1 MSKRYGPPAWPETQ
15 HDFDPVPTRPDLLS
29 TVPGLGRPDGRA
41 VYGPPLGTP
50 CLARPD
56 PFKWLTRPRPVK
68 LWEKYAATSMTPPL
82 PLSARPLSS
91 PQSLRNVV
99 PLTLIPFFL
108 RSLRTTAVLLSDV
121 GGVVAVLPTRL
132 KGN

>member
-1 MSKRYGPPAWPETQ
+1 MVDMA
-15 HDFDPVPTRPDLLS
+15 
-29 TVPGLGRPDGRA
+29 A
-41 VYGPPLGTP
+41 
-50 CLARPD
+50 AREAMGKIRGHEYD
-56 PFKWLTRPRPVK
+56 
-68 LWEKYAATSMTPPL
+68 PPL
-82 PLSARPLSS
+82 PLSARPLPS
-91 PQSLRNVV
+91 PQSLRNAV